1 MTQALPLAI
10 LYGFVL
16 AGLAASL
23 LAVFCARRLVRG
35 AETRDRTLTER
46 NEAAL
51 DAMRRDM
58 AALAERLEEAR
69 TRSEAAAPVALRPG
83 FNLSKRSQ
91 ALRMH
96 RRGDDP
102 ERISTALGV
111 PRQEVDLLLKV
122 HRMLVEGL

>member
-1 MTQALPLAI
+1 MNQALPLAI

-35 AETRDRTLTER
+35 AERRDRSVTER

-51 DAMRRDM
+51 DAMRRDV

-69 TRSEAAAPVALRPG
+69 SRVEAAAPVALRPG

-96 RRGDDP
+96 RRGDAP
-102 ERISTALGV
+102 ERISAALGV